1 MLEDAP
7 CLRLPCCLMFFP
19 VMLSMSGSAETDLDY
34 ILRLSVAAAFSL
46 TSGEHAAV
54 MLAAEGLS

>member
-1 MLEDAP
+1 MPPAFL
-7 CLRLPCCLMFFP
+7 
-19 VMLSMSGSAETDLDY
+19 LSHVFSCHAEYAKRAESAETDLDY
-34 ILRLSVAAAFSL
+34 ILRLSAAAALSL